1 MAFPI
6 LSMNEE
12 LGAVESRGRKKEG
25 REGGGEGEKEGGII
39 ASYVC
44 MRYHQV
50 DADSDDGQAAC
61 GPVRGA
67 AQRPHP
73 HQGKTRAC
81 VHACKCAC
89 VRVRV
94 AVSALSVYV

>member
-25 REGGGEGEKEGGII
+25 REGGGEGRERRRDNRILR
-39 ASYVC
+39 
-44 MRYHQV
+44 MYHQV